1 MRLSLTVDDHENR
14 LGLVEQEFTKMKA
27 TIQQLLQK
35 VTQLERAL
43 QQPSGGASQQQA
55 PVAAAQPVYNSS
67 SLPIIPQAASA
78 TRLPSSVINK
88 SKLQPVARIIK
99 NNSDLVGKDGRV
111 TTLALILARECFFG
125 EDVMI
130 QCTPQGGADKP
141 GLPYAELMQL
151 KEEIRKTFPQYWNA
165 PQEIEWL
172 WTRCLASIGQAC
184 KRLRSNLK
192 SKQKPMPSIPTA
204 NAGTPN
210 TIESLV

>member
-1 MRLSLTVDDHENR
+1 
-14 LGLVEQEFTKMKA
+14 MKA
-27 TIQQLLQK
+27 KIQQLLQK
-35 VTQLERAL
+35 FTQLKRAL
-43 QQPSGGASQQQA
+43 QQPSGVASQQQV
-55 PVAAAQPVYNSS
+55 PVAGSASVQQQLSSHHPPNSICYPTTILS
-67 SLPIIPQAASA
+67 YQQ
-78 TRLPSSVINK
+78 
-88 SKLQPVARIIK
+88 SKLQSVTRIIK

-130 QCTPQGGADKP
+130 QCTPQGGSDKP

-151 KEEIRKTFPQYWNA
+151 KEEIRKTFPQYWNV